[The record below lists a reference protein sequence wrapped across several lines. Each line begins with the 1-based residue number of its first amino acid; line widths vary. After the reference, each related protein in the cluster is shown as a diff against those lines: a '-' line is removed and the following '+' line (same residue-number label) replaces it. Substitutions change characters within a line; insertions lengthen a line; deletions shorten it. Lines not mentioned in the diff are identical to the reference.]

1 MQYFIC
7 KVVGGDL
14 DLVDH
19 EENTEVAWCTLDE
32 VYEHFEELAQIPHGM
47 YRPLFEYLD
56 RVLVK
61 APA

>member
-1 MQYFIC
+1 
-7 KVVGGDL
+7 VSEVRVLPGAPR

-19 EENTEVAWCTLDE
+19 DENTEVAWCTLDE
-32 VYEHFEELAQIPHGM
+32 VYEHFEDLAQIPGGM

-61 APA
+61 TAV

>member
-19 EENTEVAWCTLDE
+19 EENTGVAWCTLDE